1 MVLGRKAK
9 LDFTG
14 LTGFLADQ
22 QRLFQGSR
30 CDGYDPLTDNASFSR
45 SGTPFL
51 RTLSTFRKP
60 EKPSGSNPGYRGRP
74 ECRQGRRSDR

>member
-9 LDFTG
+9 FDFAG

-22 QRLFQGSR
+22 QRLFLGSR

-45 SGTPFL
+45 CAAT
-51 RTLSTFRKP
+51 TTVA
-60 EKPSGSNPGYRGRP
+60 GSATTMMAGG
-74 ECRQGRRSDR
+74 